1 MSNSAH
7 ISIVQELYRAVARAD
22 VSAVVSA
29 CAPDVDWQLV
39 GRREDF
45 PTFGQW
51 KGPAEVERFFQ
62 LVFKRND
69 FRDLS
74 AREFHVSGDKV
85 FVLGVFKQIVE
96 KTGKEVASEWCHV
109 FTIRDGKIT
118 AFRGFID
125 TAQPAGSILH
135 TLIHELNHRLK
146 NTAAV
151 VQSIVVKSLRPG
163 MSIEEVREELMGR
176 LGAMA
181 QAVSM
186 LTDSGWTVVSLRA
199 LLSPGVIPFAD
210 RIDAKGPDLELQQR
224 DGQAVALLFYELATN
239 AAKHGA
245 LSVPDGRVRLEW
257 ELTGEGDF
265 TVFHLR
271 WEERGGP
278 PAEEPKQSG
287 FGSVLIGRIVPKML
301 GGKCEMRF
309 LEAGFAYELTGPGTP
324 FRRAS
329 NEAPAN

>member
-1 MSNSAH
+1 M
-7 ISIVQELYRAVARAD
+7 
-22 VSAVVSA
+22 
-29 CAPDVDWQLV
+29 
-39 GRREDF
+39 
-45 PTFGQW
+45 
-51 KGPAEVERFFQ
+51 
-62 LVFKRND
+62 
-69 FRDLS
+69 
-74 AREFHVSGDKV
+74 
-85 FVLGVFKQIVE
+85 
-96 KTGKEVASEWCHV
+96 
-109 FTIRDGKIT
+109 
-118 AFRGFID
+118 
-125 TAQPAGSILH
+125 
-135 TLIHELNHRLK
+135 
-146 NTAAV
+146 
-151 VQSIVVKSLRPG
+151 
-163 MSIEEVREELMGR
+163 REELMGR

-224 DGQAVALLFYELATN
+224 DGQAMALLFYELATN

-257 ELTGEGDF
+257 DLIGEGEF
-265 TVFHLR
+265 SVFHLR
-271 WEERGGP
+271 WEEKGGP

-301 GGKCEMRF
+301 GGKCDMRF

-329 NEAPAN
+329 NEPPASDQIDPGGRR